1 MAKTPNNSELTHLL
15 TIAQVAELESV
26 SERTVRRWIKGGHL
40 PAIRTGRMIRVCPDD
55 LRTYRLRRLL
65 GAD

>member
-1 MAKTPNNSELTHLL
+1 MPDQNKSDLKPLL
-15 TIAQVAELESV
+15 TIKQVAALENT
-26 SERTVRRWIKGGHL
+26 SERTIRRWIKGGEL
-40 PAIRTGRMIRVCPDD
+40 PAIRTGRMFRVCPDD